1 MRDMRP
7 FFWISLAIFVWG
19 LVLAGGVWMYATDDG
34 GGDGGNRWLRPLIV
48 ILFVEG
54 FLGLWLLALFVRR
67 PRKRD

>member
-19 LVLAGGVWMYATDDG
+19 ILLALGVWLYA
-34 GGDGGNRWLRPLIV
+34 GDSTGEDGNRWLRPLIV

-54 FLGLWLLALFVRR
+54 FLGLWLIALFVRR